1 MITKIPPP
9 NPTAYSRFQ
18 PLHLIQLKLVRFVLN
33 AVEEHKHSL
42 MSSFG
47 SLSSLFGAHHAFELE
62 QFIVEMRN
70 TVVGIPLV

>member
-1 MITKIPPP
+1 MNTKIVTLSPVG
-9 NPTAYSRFQ
+9 YSRFER
-18 PLHLIQLKLVRFVLN
+18 LHLIQIKLVRFVLN

-70 TVVGIPLV
+70 TIVGIALV